1 MGTAKH
7 IKPHNESNQPD
18 LAKHM
23 PNRLSAALAINQ
35 PRKGSM
41 LCQNASIVVH
51 LPSDLVQKVLTSSMS
66 TQEWTKKNASIVVL
80 HRMVRALR
88 AQVKH
93 TNTEVAQI
101 NVSIAVPHQLAHV
114 LRALIRSMRNNEG
127 VSR

>member
-1 MGTAKH
+1 
-7 IKPHNESNQPD
+7 
-18 LAKHM
+18 
-23 PNRLSAALAINQ
+23 
-35 PRKGSM
+35 M

-114 LRALIRSMRNNEG
+114 LRALIRSMRNNKG